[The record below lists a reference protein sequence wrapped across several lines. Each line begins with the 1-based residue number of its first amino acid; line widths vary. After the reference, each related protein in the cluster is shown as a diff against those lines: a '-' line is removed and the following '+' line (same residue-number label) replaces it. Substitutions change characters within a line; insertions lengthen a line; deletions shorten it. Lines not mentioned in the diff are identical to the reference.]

1 MDQKVQE
8 VLNHYHQ
15 RIERENGLI
24 KTMPSHEIEQN
35 RDKFLLS
42 VGEETAVFLNNLVKA
57 AKPKIILEIGTS
69 YGYST
74 IWLAEAAQMYG
85 GKVISLE
92 IDQEKAD
99 YAKQKINEA
108 ELTTHVNIVIG
119 DALKFLEE
127 TNLTFDFVLV
137 DLWKD
142 LYIPCFDLFFPK
154 LNQGAY
160 VISDNMIF
168 PPNSKEEM
176 DIYRNHLK
184 TTKSFDSVLLPIG
197 SGIEVSQF
205 LKQ

>member
-1 MDQKVQE
+1 MNKKVQE

-15 RIERENGLI
+15 RIEKENRLI
-24 KTMPSHEIEQN
+24 KTLPPYEIEQN

-119 DALKFLEE
+119 DALKFLET
-127 TNLTFDFVLV
+127 TNLTFDFVLL

-142 LYIPCFDLFFPK
+142 FYIPCFDLFFPK

-168 PPNSKEEM
+168 PPNSKVEM

-184 TTKSFDSVLLPIG
+184 ITKSFDSVLLPIG

-205 LKQ
+205 L